1 MWPRPQKVLMGGG
14 VEGKVVGWA
23 ATDRL
28 LDGSLV
34 VLVHSGS
41 VVHLVGEGGVT
52 AGGGREGDM
61 G

>member
-52 AGGGREGDM
+52 R
-61 G
+61 